1 MGYLTNAPREI
12 VQNDKK
18 LLKELT
24 IEDEKLRSIVSSI
37 N

>member
-1 MGYLTNAPREI
+1 MKKAPKEI

-18 LLKELT
+18 LTKELT
-24 IEDEKLRSIVSSI
+24 IEEEKLRSIVTSI